1 MTSANDELEARA
13 LAIVDAALAMP
24 RDEREDF
31 VRQEAGDEIALK
43 DRALTLLAKLQA
55 DIGSDLKTAGG
66 AQLFEEVVRPEAIG
80 PYAVESEI
88 GRGGMGVVYLGRRS
102 NVDFEHQVAIKL
114 VSEIRQTPRLTER
127 LLSERR
133 VLARLSHP
141 HIAQFYDGGETD
153 DGRPYFVMEY
163 VEGAPLRTFLSQT
176 SVGLDDRLRIFRE
189 ICSGVAYAHSNLI
202 VHRDLSPAN
211 ILVSSEG
218 AAKVI
223 DFGVSHTIG
232 EEGDDSTRL
241 TYTEGFTAP
250 ERLRGDP
257 ATTLSDIYSLGVV
270 FSELLKDV
278 RGPRLDDLHAIA
290 QRAAAASPEERYQ
303 SVGAILDDLDRYHEI
318 RPVTAVENSWRYR
331 GARLFER
338 RRLRVLASVV
348 AVLGII
354 GTSIVTSVLFVRA
367 QTAEQE
373 AQQRFDEVRS
383 LARTLMFDIY
393 DSVENLTGGFEAR
406 SIVIETVQNYLDT
419 VSALETSQADLRLE
433 AALGYHRLADVQGD
447 FTGASQGRV
456 RESQENIEAAL
467 SLVEA
472 VLSEAPGS
480 PEANHV
486 KATIREW
493 QASNAL
499 FRARDTE
506 LAMELA
512 FDAAAVIGQALAADP
527 DNTAYQ
533 KTNLAILK
541 ITAQINQYGGNG
553 SEAAAG
559 FADAIEA
566 AETLLTVD
574 NDERG
579 LQIIANLKR
588 DLGTLLID
596 LEREEE
602 AIAMLSDALRDIDG
616 FIAAFPED
624 QDGQHVKMVSA
635 WQLAIAQQRLERYDE
650 ASEAIS
656 VAMQIARAAAA
667 SDIGNVNARR
677 ELAVISATAAELD
690 VIAGRIDQAKE
701 TADAVLTAFQQ
712 PYTEDPDNPGF
723 AMDVAYAYD
732 FIAGFYESIDDQP
745 AACQFYRDGV
755 PIFEDLAAKDALTP
769 YDQEFYAVYQE
780 KMSGC

>member
-1 MTSANDELEARA
+1 MTSTSNEIEKRA
-13 LAIVDAALAMP
+13 LAIVDLALTKSEA
-24 RDEREDF
+24 EREDF
-31 VRQEAGDEIALK
+31 VRQETKDEIELQE
-43 DRALTLLAKLQA
+43 RALTLLRKLEE
-55 DIGSDLKTAGG
+55 DLGSDLKTAGG
-66 AQLFEEVVRPEAIG
+66 ARLFEDVVRPETVG
-80 PYAVESEI
+80 PYTVESEI
-88 GRGGMGVVYLGRRS
+88 GRGGMGIVYLGRRS

-141 HIAQFYDGGETD
+141 HIAQFYDGGETE

-163 VEGAPLRTFLSQT
+163 VEGAPLRKFLAAHDI
-176 SVGLDDRLRIFRE
+176 GLEDRVRIFRE

-218 AAKVI
+218 VAKVI

-270 FSELLKDV
+270 FTELLKGV
-278 RGPRLDDLHAIA
+278 HGPRFDDLQAIA
-290 QRAAAASPEERYQ
+290 AKAAAAASSDRYQ
-303 SVGAILDDLDRYHEI
+303 SVDAILDDLSRYQAI
-318 RPVTAVENSWRYR
+318 QPVMAVEARWTYR
-331 GARLFER
+331 AQRLFER
-338 RRLRVLASVV
+338 RRLRVLAGLA

-354 GTSIVTSVLFVRA
+354 GTSVVTSILFVRA

-373 AQQRFDEVRS
+373 ARQRFDEVRS
-383 LARTLMFDIY
+383 LAKTLMFDIY

-406 SIVIETVQNYLDT
+406 SIVIETVQDYLDT
-419 VSALETSQADLRLE
+419 VSSLDSGTSDLRLE

-467 SLVEA
+467 ALVET
-472 VLSEAPGS
+472 VLAESPGS
-480 PEANHV
+480 PEASHV
-486 KATIREW
+486 KATVREW

-499 FRARDTE
+499 FRARDTD
-506 LAMELA
+506 LAMDLA
-512 FDAAAVIGQALAADP
+512 TDASEAIDRALTGDP
-527 DNTAYQ
+527 DSEEYRRTR
-533 KTNLAILK
+533 LAILK
-541 ITAQINQYGGNG
+541 ITAQINQYSGNN
-553 SEAAAG
+553 SEAATG
-559 FADAIEA
+559 FAEAIDA
-566 AETLLTVD
+566 AETLFADDQT
-574 NDERG
+574 RQS
-579 LQIIANLKR
+579 LQVIANLKR

-596 LEREEE
+596 LKREKE
-602 AIAMLSDALRDIDG
+602 AVAMLGDALTDIDG
-616 FIAAFPED
+616 FIEAFPDD

-635 WQLAIAQQRLERYDE
+635 WQLAIAHQRLEQLDE
-650 ASEAIS
+650 ASEAITTS
-656 VAMQIARAAAA
+656 VGIARAATE
-667 SDIGNVNARR
+667 SDAGNVNARR

-690 VIAGRIDQAKE
+690 VAAGRVDQAKE
-701 TADAVLTAFQQ
+701 TADAVLVAFQRA
-712 PYTEDPDNPGF
+712 YTADPDDPGF
-723 AMDVAYAYD
+723 AMDLAYAYD
-732 FIAGFYESIDDQP
+732 FIAGFHESIGEGL

-755 PIFEDLAAKDALTP
+755 PIFEDLASKDALTP
-769 YDQEFYAVYQE
+769 YDQEFYAAYQE